1 MTIKNFIDNTKKIIL
16 KNNYKHYKKYKT
28 FDNIYII
35 TIKCIIWGVLGL
47 ILGIII
53 NDIVIYLSKILHIRN
68 YIIQDIIQIVLC
80 AILVSFLHTYH
91 KFIGWT
97 LHSTIQGIFFIAL
110 LFNVQYKL
118 TKNIEKSYIINN
130 DDNKT

>member
-53 NDIVIYLSKILHIRN
+53 NDIVIYLSNILHIRN
-68 YIIQDIIQIVLC
+68 YIIQVK
-80 AILVSFLHTYH
+80 VYFL
-91 KFIGWT
+91 
-97 LHSTIQGIFFIAL
+97 LHYYL
-110 LFNVQYKL
+110 MY
-118 TKNIEKSYIINN
+118 NINLQKI
-130 DDNKT
+130 